1 MEVAGVFGLTLF
13 KPQDTAL
20 HQCRKEHIPLQREIY
35 LK

>member
-1 MEVAGVFGLTLF
+1 MEVTGVFGVTLF

-20 HQCRKEHIPLQREIY
+20 HQCREEDISLQSEIY